1 MNWWLVLLGIV
12 FLAAVFVVAPV
23 AAATYSRFRRPL
35 QLRCPAEGTSA
46 RVEVDARQAAL
57 GEMLGLAAPEVER
70 CSLWPRLR
78 LCRQE
83 CLNLSSTEMR
93 AVRPGAPAPQTRIQK
108 ILVPLDGSS
117 GSESVLWTV
126 GQLARTQGARVRLV
140 HVAPA
145 PGAVLTSDD
154 RVVAFADQE
163 TARVEYE
170 ESVKLGRAVAELEGV
185 AVERTV
191 RFGDDPARAIVAEA
205 EESGADLIAMATHR
219 RVGLTR
225 VLKGSVA
232 ERVERATTVPVILV
246 PYGMERP
253 ETPPEGDGPLDS
265 RRARETGEVLPSIPA
280 PLTTT

>member
-1 MNWWLVLLGIV
+1 MDWWFVLLGVV

-35 QLRCPAEGTSA
+35 QLRCPAEGASA

-83 CLNLSSTEMR
+83 CLSLSATEMR
-93 AVRPGAPAPQTRIQK
+93 AVRPRAPAPQARIQK
-108 ILVPLDGSS
+108 ILVPLDGSPGS
-117 GSESVLWTV
+117 GSVLWTV
-126 GQLARTQGARVRLV
+126 GQLARAQGARVRLV

-145 PGAVLTSDD
+145 PGVVLTSDD

-185 AVERTV
+185 DVERAV
-191 RFGDDPARAIVAEA
+191 RFGDDPVRAIVTEA
-205 EESGADLIAMATHR
+205 VESGADLIAMATHR
-219 RVGLTR
+219 RAGLSR

-232 ERVERATTVPVILV
+232 ERVERATTVPVVLV
-246 PYGMERP
+246 PYGMAP
-253 ETPPEGDGPLDS
+253 ESPP
-265 RRARETGEVLPSIPA
+265 REAGELFRSIPA
-280 PLTTT
+280 SLTTT